1 MSMQNILQAILNNV
15 ALTEIQ
21 RNQIIEQF
29 NATQKFQDGG
39 NVQSE
44 ESPEKVKITIGNKS
58 YTVELVDTE
67 EEFKQGLMNRKSLA
81 EDAGMLFDFNEEGT
95 HEMWMKNTLIP
106 LDQIFIDDDLNVL
119 KVVTRK
125 PNDETSIGCE
135 GTWYVLEVNANSGVK
150 KGDTLTFD
158 DEEDGEYVMKILA
171 PNGETQ
177 MQLKGGERIFSRKNT
192 VSLIRKAKKAKKLK
206 TDSAY
211 ASVGKLAFKYLDI
224 QDNRDPEY
232 VNAPD

>member
-1 MSMQNILQAILNNV
+1 MMDIFNRLQ
-15 ALTEIQ
+15 EIHKLQ
-21 RNQIIEQF
+21 
-29 NATQKFQDGG
+29 TGG
-39 NVQSE
+39 NVKPKETNPEDIKPQE
-44 ESPEKVKITIGNKS
+44 ELQTTDITISGKT
-58 YTVELVDTE
+58 YTVEIAENE
-67 EEFKQGLMNRKSLA
+67 EQWKKGLMGRKSLDKD
-81 EDAGMLFDFNEEGT
+81 EGMLFDFNEEGE
-95 HEMWMKNTLIP
+95 HGMWMVGTLIP
-106 LDQIFIDDDLNVL
+106 LDQIFLDEDLTVL

-125 PNDETSIGCE
+125 PEDDTIIGCDD
-135 GTWYVLEVNANSGVK
+135 TWYVLEVNANSGIK
-150 KGDTLTFD
+150 KGDTLTFN
-158 DEEDGEYVMKILA
+158 DEDDGEYVMKILA

-192 VSLIRKAKKAKKLK
+192 VSLIRKAKRAKKLK